1 MIFSFANNIYFIKN
15 LRSELILKKLIIIF
29 MSILLLITITGCSIQ
44 DNSAGTV
51 SKSQAEKNT
60 IVIGTTSYFVD
71 IVEFASKEF
80 EKTSDYKLEI
90 KLFDDIVQPN
100 VALAEGSIDCN
111 FYQHQPYLKAY
122 NENRDGNLVAYSDN
136 GISCTFGIYSERITD
151 LDQLKKGDKVGIP
164 SDPSNRTRALKTL
177 EYHGLIELK
186 DGVEFPGKADIINNY
201 KGLDIIEMGRSN
213 SVVASLIDLD
223 AGATY
228 GVHMLLADKDP
239 TSAIVWDS
247 KESLKKFADILV
259 VREEDKGTKWAKK
272 LEEALTSD
280 STAEF
285 MREQFPGA
293 YVRVN

>member
-1 MIFSFANNIYFIKN
+1 M
-15 LRSELILKKLIIIF
+15 KKLIIIF